1 MILNILLFI
10 PSHIGLVTYYSTP
23 SRTLTDRERMQQI
36 WETIL
41 YQLMYNEPTIIVDG
55 RKDEHS
61 AKVKRKN
68 AFIVES
74 EIERPAVRSIGS
86 W

>member
-1 MILNILLFI
+1 MILNILLFV

-23 SRTLTDRERMQQI
+23 SRTLADRECMQQI
-36 WETIL
+36 REMIL

-61 AKVKRKN
+61 TKVKRKN
-68 AFIVES
+68 TFIVES
-74 EIERPAVRSIGS
+74 EIERYSKY